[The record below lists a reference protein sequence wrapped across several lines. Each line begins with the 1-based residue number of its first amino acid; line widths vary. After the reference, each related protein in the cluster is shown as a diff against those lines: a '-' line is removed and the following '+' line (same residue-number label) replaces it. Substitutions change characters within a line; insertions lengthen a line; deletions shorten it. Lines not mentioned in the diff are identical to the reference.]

1 MIGVNMNI
9 KNNNQGFSL
18 IEMLVSV
25 AIFTVV
31 ITISLSIFQSV
42 NKSQSNA
49 IAVQSVQESMR
60 YALEVMSKELRSARH
75 VYSDFDGDGTGDTDD
90 CLGGGAYD
98 NYVVRFGFNAGRKV
112 YNFMSSGGDLFLYF
126 KDKNLSCVYYYIN
139 SADDRLYVDRNG
151 IALPITPDELK
162 ISDLQVEIDDN
173 AIGEF
178 HDTQAVVTVRM
189 NAETLDPSNKY
200 KMNLQTSISSR
211 YYE

>member
-1 MIGVNMNI
+1 MN
-9 KNNNQGFSL
+9 KQKNNQGFSL

-60 YALEVMSKELRSARH
+60 YVMEVMSKELRSAKH
-75 VYSDFDGDGTGDTDD
+75 VYSDSDGDGTGDTDD
-90 CLGGGAYD
+90 CLNGGVYD
-98 NYVVRFGFNAGRKV
+98 NYLVRFSNNEGRKV
-112 YNFMSSGGDLFLYF
+112 YNFMNSGGDLTLYF
-126 KDKNLSCVYYYIN
+126 KNKNLDCVYYYIDATDN
-139 SADDRLYVDRNG
+139 RLYINRAG
-151 IALPITPDELK
+151 TTLPITPDELK

-178 HDTQAVVTVRM
+178 HDRQAVVTVHM
-189 NAETLDPSNKY
+189 SVETLDPNNKY

-211 YYE
+211 HYE